1 MRATAVS
8 MLFRART
15 VDVDVLVA
23 YPIPASRRR
32 SGSTSPAPRNGK
44 ANDGMESPVILT
56 VFLEINPTDID
67 RSGW

>member
-8 MLFRART
+8 MLLRART

-23 YPIPASRRR
+23 YPISASRRR